1 MKPFAFTP
9 FLRRGFLWPLIA
21 LLLLLVVQTP
31 AWAQAP
37 GTGTVA
43 GVVTDPQDAV
53 IPDAA
58 VTLTNKGTGAT
69 QKATTLGDGHYL
81 LANVP
86 PGIYDLTFTKKGF
99 ETAKVSNQ
107 QVRVGITTTA
117 NIKLKVGAES
127 ITVEVTATGAELQ
140 TLDASVG
147 NVFDQQALEKLP
159 SLSRDATAILLIQP
173 LAAPGLN
180 GAPGSG
186 EGNLTGGGIA
196 GARADQNT
204 FMLDGGDAT
213 SNTEGG
219 GGYAQ
224 QAASGFAAT
233 PRAAIP
239 TPVESLQEM
248 RVVTNNSNTFAR
260 SSGGEVQMVTRSGN
274 NGWHGAAYE
283 NNQNTDYNANSWAN
297 NNNRKPGAACLTSTD
312 PSCFG
317 LPRSV
322 WVDNRYG
329 GRLGGPILKDKAFFF
344 LMYEG
349 HNFKKGVP
357 FTRLVP
363 SDLLRQGIMQYPD
376 AGGTIHQVNF
386 LTDNTI
392 CGGPCDPRHKGLSPA
407 IASIWALEPTG
418 NDPSGGVTGT
428 ALSDGMNTIGFTS
441 NVPVVVNDSFAVG
454 RLDYKLSNNWTFN
467 SSYHYAVSDGV
478 GAGQIDIG
486 GLVPGDTKG
495 TPTALRK
502 LPTQPRYFTFGA
514 TGHVGPNLTT
524 EAHFNW
530 LRHWWQWSPV
540 SPFPQVPSVGMNV
553 QIYAENVVNGMV
565 PINVDTQ
572 NARARNWNGK
582 DFTWGDNSTWLKG
595 KHILSFGGE
604 FRHEHFT
611 HTRDDKVVGSLTS
624 PQIYASLNSN
634 FTGGGIPLPTGMD
647 PTFTDNWKR
656 AYVAMTGMVNRA
668 GRLLTRGADF
678 SPNAPGTPLH
688 QDTIVD
694 FYNLY
699 FTDSWRMT
707 NTFTLTLGL
716 GWGAQTPPF
725 ENTGLQTI
733 MVNSATGQPIIFND
747 FLANLAASA
756 AGGTVNQPGVA
767 FAPIKSLGR
776 KYPYDPEWNDFEPRL
791 SFAWNPSSFLPGL
804 LGDRK
809 TVIRAGYGRY
819 HDRLNGVGLVMTPAL
834 GIGFGNTV
842 QCRRPQFTGSFNVVN
857 CDKGKTTAA
866 NAFRIGVDG
875 STLPL
880 PGLSPITGS
889 LIPGSNTGMAGANS
903 PFEILDFRI
912 DPHRKVGV
920 EDTWTMSIERS
931 LPGKS
936 LLEIGYVGRVAHHLY
951 GAGDVGQ
958 VPYMLTMGGQTFA
971 SAYDAVAKA
980 VRSGAAPAPQPFWE
994 KALGPGGTAKV
1005 AANEATNFKQG
1016 HAWLIFDDQIGLPI
1030 QDLQMDDEQIST
1042 SIGNSNYHAGYVSFR
1057 KQLTHGLLMQANYT
1071 YAHSLDTIGFTQEN
1085 VFITPSDNFNKS
1097 RDYGPSLFD
1106 RRHTLNLF
1114 MVYDLPFGKGHALA
1128 NGGIADK
1135 IFGGWTISSAF
1146 VAASA
1151 IPVLVTDLSVSGE
1164 CDQWG
1169 NGDGSG
1175 ACGNSQIA
1183 LPGAPSTS
1191 SANYS
1196 RDPAVCGNKPGN
1208 PQGCVVPFGITP
1220 GAAAALFREPFF
1232 SDLRAGAGE
1241 FRSYPRW
1248 NMDAAVSKTIPLT
1261 ERFKLG
1267 FGMQAVNVFNHMD
1280 FNDPSLDVS
1289 NIKKFGVT
1297 TGQYSSPRFLNLN
1310 VRVDF

>member
-1 MKPFAFTP
+1 MKPFASTP
-9 FLRRGFLWPLIA
+9 FLLRSVLLSLA
-21 LLLLLVVQTP
+21 ALVLLLAVQSMP
-31 AWAQAP
+31 AWAQASNA
-37 GTGTVA
+37 GTVS

-53 IPDAA
+53 IPDAT
-58 VTLTNKGTGAT
+58 VTLTNKENGAT
-69 QKATTLGDGHYL
+69 LKTTTLGDGHYL
-81 LANVP
+81 ISNVP
-86 PGIYDLTFTKKGF
+86 PGAYDLTVVKKGF
-99 ETAKVSNQ
+99 ETTKVSSQ

-117 NIKLKVGAES
+117 NIKMKVGAES
-127 ITVEVTATGAELQ
+127 TTIEVTATGAELQ

-147 NVFDQQALEKLP
+147 NVLDQQALEKLP
-159 SLSRDATAILLIQP
+159 SLSRDATALLLIQP
-173 LAAPGLN
+173 LASPGFN

-186 EGNLTGGGIA
+186 EGNLTGGGVA

-204 FMLDGGDAT
+204 FMVDGGDAT

-224 QAASGFAAT
+224 QAGSGFAAT
-233 PRAAIP
+233 PRASIP

-260 SSGGEVQMVTRSGN
+260 SAGAEVQMVTRSGSN
-274 NGWHGAAYE
+274 AWHGAVYE
-283 NNQNTDYNANSWAN
+283 NNQNTDYNANTWTN

-317 LPRSV
+317 NPRSV
-322 WVDNRYG
+322 WIDNRYG

-344 LMYEG
+344 FMYEG

-363 SDLLRQGIMQYPD
+363 SDLLRQGIMQFPD
-376 AGGTIHQVNF
+376 AAGTIHQVNF
-386 LTDNTI
+386 LTDNTA
-392 CGGPCDPRHKGLSPA
+392 CGGACDPRHKGLSPA
-407 IASIWALEPTG
+407 ISSIWGFEPPG
-418 NDPSGGVTGT
+418 NDPSVG
-428 ALSDGMNTIGFTS
+428 DGMNTIGFTS
-441 NVPVVVNDSFAVG
+441 NVPVTVNDNFAVG
-454 RLDYKLSNNWTFN
+454 KLDYKLSKNWDLN

-486 GLVPGDTKG
+486 GLLSGDTKG
-495 TPTALRK
+495 VPTAIRK

-514 TGHVGPNLTT
+514 TGRLTSNLTT
-524 EAHFNW
+524 DAHFNW
-530 LRHWWQWSPV
+530 LRHWWQWQPV

-572 NARARNWNGK
+572 NARARSWNGK
-582 DFTWGDNSTWLKG
+582 DFAWGDNTTWLKG
-595 KHILSFGGE
+595 KHIISFGGE

-611 HTRDDKVVGSLTS
+611 HVRDDKVVGSLTS
-624 PQIYASLNSN
+624 PQIYSVLNSN
-634 FTGGGIPLPTGMD
+634 FVTSGFPLPTGMD
-647 PTFTDNWKR
+647 PNFANNWR
-656 AYVAMTGMVNRA
+656 AAYVAMTGMVNRA
-668 GRLLTRGADF
+668 GRLLTRGPDF

-694 FYNLY
+694 YYDLY
-699 FTDSWRMT
+699 FADSWRMT
-707 NTFTLTLGL
+707 PTFTLTLGL

-725 ENTGLQTI
+725 ENSGEQTI
-733 MVNSATGQPIIFND
+733 MVNSATGTPIIFDD
-747 FLANLAASA
+747 FLGNLANA
-756 AGGTVNQPGVA
+756 ANGGTVFAPGLA
-767 FAPIKSLGR
+767 FAPIKSTGR
-776 KYPYDPEWNDFEPRL
+776 KYPYDAEWNDFEPRL
-791 SFAWNPSSFLPGL
+791 SFAWNPSGFMKGI

-809 TVIRAGYGRY
+809 TVVRAGYGRY

-842 QCRRPQFTGSFNVVN
+842 QCRRPQSTGV

-880 PGLSPITGS
+880 PGLGPITGS
-889 LIPGSNTGMAGANS
+889 LIPGTNTGFPGANS

-936 LLEIGYVGRVAHHLY
+936 LLEIGYVGRVGHHLY

-958 VPYMLTMGGQTFA
+958 VPYMLKMGGQTYAQAF
-971 SAYDAVAKA
+971 DAIAKA
-980 VRSGAAPAPQPFWE
+980 LRSGQPVTAQPFFE
-994 KALGPGGTAKV
+994 TALGPGGTAAAV
-1005 AANEATNFKQG
+1005 ASDGGNFKGG
-1016 HAWLIFDDQIGLPI
+1016 HAWIAFDDLIGLPI
-1030 QDLQMDDEQIST
+1030 EDLQMDDEQIST

-1057 KQLTHGLLMQANYT
+1057 KQVSHGLLMQANYT
-1071 YAHSLDTIGFTQEN
+1071 YSHSLDTIGFTQEN

-1114 MVYDLPFGKGHALA
+1114 MVYDLPFGKGHYFGG
-1128 NGGIADK
+1128 NGILNK
-1135 IFGGWTISSAF
+1135 IIGGWTISTAF
-1146 VAASA
+1146 TAASA

-1164 CDQWG
+1164 CDMWG

-1191 SANYS
+1191 AANYS

-1208 PQGCVVPFGITP
+1208 PQGCVVPFGLTP

-1232 SDLRAGAGE
+1232 SDLRAGSGE
-1241 FRSYPRW
+1241 YRSYPRW
-1248 NMDAAVSKTIPLT
+1248 NMDAAISKTVPLT
-1261 ERFKLG
+1261 ERWKLG
-1267 FGMQAVNVFNHMD
+1267 FGLQAVNVFNHMD
-1280 FNDPSLDVS
+1280 FNDPTLDVS